1 MAKIMMF
8 DDDVELVGNLSAF
21 LQSKGHVL
29 TTAHAVD
36 GALEKVRKFKP
47 DLLILD
53 MMFPENDHGGFAIA
67 SAVRHDRELQQL
79 PIILLTGV
87 KAHFP
92 LIFPTDPK
100 KDCRPIQ
107 DFLEK
112 PVKPD
117 DLLCSVTKVLKP
129 S

>member
-47 DLLILD
+47 DLLIR
-53 MMFPENDHGGFAIA
+53 PP
-67 SAVRHDRELQQL
+67 STPRH
-79 PIILLTGV
+79 P
-87 KAHFP
+87 AP
-92 LIFPTDPK
+92 
-100 KDCRPIQ
+100 RP
-107 DFLEK
+107 
-112 PVKPD
+112 PP
-117 DLLCSVTKVLKP
+117 P
-129 S
+129 RP